1 MHHTGLQ
8 CAHSQIL
15 RKNSAGASAAW
26 YHLAGYRNRRIRSI
40 TVRPFRFCNSDRVL
54 YWRKIILRAY
64 YYRQCLRR
72 PPKHY
77 CRGYRVPNRIGFAG
91 STALPFEDA
100 HPVQPVILQ
109 ASRYQ
114 GIRVNAGGCRND
126 MPTRASMF
134 ETSANKKAYE
144 F

>member
-1 MHHTGLQ
+1 M
-8 CAHSQIL
+8 
-15 RKNSAGASAAW
+15 
-26 YHLAGYRNRRIRSI
+26 
-40 TVRPFRFCNSDRVL
+40 
-54 YWRKIILRAY
+54 
-64 YYRQCLRR
+64 
-72 PPKHY
+72 
-77 CRGYRVPNRIGFAG
+77 GFGG
-91 STALPFEDA
+91 STALPFEDTL
-100 HPVQPVILQ
+100 PVQPVILQ